1 MIARLMA
8 PDGFASHFFRRLLEA
23 VHAYDTDTEAATL
36 LDASAAR
43 RVRSGLRLAAPR
55 AAARRGWGRRRF
67 ALDEASARLA
77 NIAAGL
83 PGLERTYGLLEDRA
97 SKDLLVE
104 LFLFRVLGDQH
115 VRSPVPFADYG
126 RAKRGLAV
134 EARDV
139 AVVEDPHTPR
149 LSRFRVAG
157 PAGADIAVCSAE
169 PEIASVYA
177 LGQYHHPEVAAR
189 PGDVVLDGGAG
200 WGDTALYFADAVGPT
215 GRVVSCEISPANAQV
230 IAANLDA
237 NPDLR
242 DRVEVVPY
250 ALWDRSGE
258 RLRFSEAGQASVLGS
273 AEGDGVGTEVE
284 TRTVDDLVADLGIER
299 LGYVKF
305 DIEGAEPQALAG
317 MTETLRRDRPRLAL
331 ALYHDPMHFIDLPAA
346 IDDLGLGYRFFLGQG
361 APGTPETILFATP

>member
-1 MIARLMA
+1 MA
-8 PDGFASHFFRRLLEA
+8 PDGFAHHFFRRLLEA
-23 VHAYDTDTEAATL
+23 VHAYDTDTETAGL
-36 LDASAAR
+36 LDAAGPR
-43 RVRSGLRLAAPR
+43 RVRSGMRLALPR

-67 ALDEASARLA
+67 ALDEASQRLA
-77 NIAAGL
+77 NIATGL
-83 PGLERTYGLLEDRA
+83 PGLERTYGLLGDQA
-97 SKDLLVE
+97 SRDLLVE

-115 VRSPVPFADYG
+115 VRSPVAFTDYG
-126 RAKRGLAV
+126 RAKRGLRV
-134 EARDV
+134 EERDV

-149 LSRFRVAG
+149 LSRFRVVG
-157 PAGADIAVCSAE
+157 PTGADISVCSAE

-177 LGQYHHPEVAAR
+177 LHQYHHPEVFAQ

-200 WGDTALYFADAVGPT
+200 WGDTALYFADAVGPG

-230 IAANLDA
+230 IAVNLDA

-273 AEGDGVGTEVE
+273 AGGDDGGGTEVE
-284 TRTVDDLVADLGIER
+284 TRTVDDLVAELGIER
-299 LGYVKF
+299 LGMVKF

-317 MTETLRRDRPRLAL
+317 MTATLRRDRPKLAL

-346 IDDLGLGYRFFLGQG
+346 IDDLGVGYRFFLGQG
-361 APGTPETILFATP
+361 APGTPETILFATT